1 MPFSLGPQNITV
13 HDDEGLRLNETRLC
27 ELMIEQTKPVGER
40 ISGALEKGPA
50 RLKREHVL
58 KKKIST
64 IIKEHPNKSLS
75 VIRRWLRD
83 DPN

>member
-1 MPFSLGPQNITV
+1 MAFPLGPQIITV
-13 HDDEGLRLNETRLC
+13 HDGEGLRLNETRLC
-27 ELMIEQTKPVGER
+27 ELMIEQTKPVEER
-40 ISGALEKGPA
+40 ITGALEKRPA
-50 RLKREHVL
+50 RLKREQVL
-58 KKKIST
+58 KNKIST

>member
-1 MPFSLGPQNITV
+1 MAFSLGPQNITV
-13 HDDEGLRLNETRLC
+13 HDGEGLKATETRLC
-27 ELMIEQTKPVGER
+27 ELMIEQTKPVDER
-40 ISGALEKGPA
+40 ITGALEKRPA
-50 RLKREHVL
+50 RLKREQVL

>member
-1 MPFSLGPQNITV
+1 
-13 HDDEGLRLNETRLC
+13 
-27 ELMIEQTKPVGER
+27 MIEQTKPVGER
-40 ISGALEKGPA
+40 ITGVLEKRPA

-58 KKKIST
+58 KKKISA

-83 DPN
+83 DPS